1 MLARL
6 FRPMPTSRPPF
17 FLVRG
22 ADEVTILSGNFV
34 RPSYQL
40 DIKTN
45 LTPFLVTSSCFDV
58 FEKKRDPYEAIDTS
72 YGSLAQFLLYILI
85 VKR

>member
-17 FLVRG
+17 FLVCG
-22 ADEVTILSGNFV
+22 ADEVTIMSGNFV

-45 LTPFLVTSSCFDV
+45 LKPFKVTSSCFDV
-58 FEKKRDPYEAIDTS
+58 LK
-72 YGSLAQFLLYILI
+72 
-85 VKR
+85 